1 MAKVVLGKGLKAL
14 ISEENMN
21 FSHDIEGKE
30 SYQYIDQH
38 TGKAGF
44 IGKIPLSKIE
54 PNPFQPRREFDLH
67 SLEELKQSIEENGI
81 IQPITV
87 RSHGTGY
94 QLISGERR
102 LRASKLAGLENIP
115 AYILKIETDR
125 EMLELALIENIQRE
139 RLNPME
145 VARGYERLISECQ
158 LTQEEV
164 SKRVGKDRTTV
175 ANFLR
180 LLKLPEEIQDSLKKK
195 QLSMGH
201 ARALLALDTPEAQID
216 VWQQVIKNGLSV
228 RKVEAL
234 VQSYG
239 KEKEG
244 QKKNDDTIQ
253 DFNTGHVEGK
263 LREWFATKVKL
274 QHSKKGNGQI
284 VIEYYSVDDLER
296 IMELISTER

>member
-21 FSHDIEGKE
+21 FSHDQDGKTN
-30 SYQYIDQH
+30 YQYIDQQ
-38 TGKAGF
+38 TGKAGI
-44 IGKIPLSKIE
+44 IGKIPVSKIE
-54 PNPFQPRREFDLH
+54 PNPFQPRQEFEPH
-67 SLEELKQSIEENGI
+67 ALEELKQSIIENGI

-94 QLISGERR
+94 QLVSGERR
-102 LRASKLAGLENIP
+102 LRATKLAGFEDIP

-139 RLNPME
+139 RLNPIE

-164 SKRVGKDRTTV
+164 SKRVGKDRTTIS
-175 ANFLR
+175 NFLR
-180 LLKLPEEIQDSLKKK
+180 LLKLPTQIQESLKQG

-201 ARALLALDTPEAQID
+201 ARALLALDSAEAQLD

-239 KEKEG
+239 KA
-244 QKKNDDTIQ
+244 KNSPKPVEDVKDV
-253 DFNTGHVEGK
+253 NTGHVEGK
-263 LREWFATKVKL
+263 LRERFATKVKV

-296 IMELISTER
+296 IMELIGAEH

>member
-14 ISEENMN
+14 ISEDNIHHTQN
-21 FSHDIEGKE
+21 KHGE
-30 SYQYIDQH
+30 STYQYIDKH
-38 TGKAGF
+38 NGKPGI
-44 IGKIPLSKIE
+44 IGKVPIDKIQ
-54 PNPFQPRREFDLH
+54 PNPFQPRREFEAH
-67 SLEELKQSIEENGI
+67 ALEELKQSIVENGI

-87 RSHGTGY
+87 RAHGSGY

-102 LRASKLAGLENIP
+102 LRASKLAGLSDIP

-139 RLNPME
+139 KLNPME
-145 VARGYERLISECQ
+145 VAHGYDRLISECK
-158 LTQEEV
+158 LTQEDV
-164 SKRVGKDRTTV
+164 SKRVGKDRTTIS
-175 ANFLR
+175 NFLR
-180 LLKLPEEIQDSLKKK
+180 LLKLPDEIQDSLKKS

-201 ARALLALDTPEAQID
+201 ARALLSLETPEAQLD

-228 RKVEAL
+228 RKVESM

-239 KEKEG
+239 KEKTAP
-244 QKKNDDTIQ
+244 KTDAVKDV
-253 DFNTGHVEGK
+253 NTGHVEGK
-263 LREWFATKVKL
+263 LRERFATKVKL

-296 IMELISTER
+296 IMELIGAEH